1 MTTTTTMKL
10 TIRNLRMTKRM
21 VKSHSWEEAWLKF
34 TLLEHGNMN
43 QKTVLQ
49 LLLDLLTLQ
58 QVVEPPT

>member
-34 TLLEHGNMN
+34 IPLEHGNMN